1 MPAYFVDIIFRGLIK
16 YKQVK
21 FINLNLIKIIYNLLM
36 NNFPKKIPV
45 FPLSNFIVFPNTT
58 VPLNIFEPRY
68 LKMTEDAMAGDR
80 LIGMIQPKNTT
91 GLKKPDLF
99 DVGCV
104 CRIVS
109 FNETEDGRYIIILKG
124 LNRFKKIS
132 EVQNSKLYRELLVD
146 YELYNNDEKS
156 ENETFEF
163 TKIKN
168 ILDELKLLFQKRG
181 YQINWKD
188 LEGQNV
194 YQTLSALSMAS
205 PFNILEKQILLET
218 KNLEERQARFKEI
231 LNTYTS
237 DFSNTK
243 TVQ

>member
-1 MPAYFVDIIFRGLIK
+1 
-16 YKQVK
+16 
-21 FINLNLIKIIYNLLM
+21 M
-36 NNFPKKIPV
+36 NILTKLPSIIPV

-68 LKMTEDAMAGDR
+68 LKMTEDAMATNR
-80 LIGMIQPKNTT
+80 LIGMIQPKKT
-91 GLKKPDLF
+91 GELKKPDLF

-104 CRIVS
+104 CRIIS

-124 LNRFKKIS
+124 LNRFNRINEIDNK
-132 EVQNSKLYRELLVD
+132 KLYRELSVNYD
-146 YELYNNDEKS
+146 LYTNDEKS
-156 ENETFEF
+156 GEENFEF
-163 TKIKN
+163 SKIEK
-168 ILDELKLLFQKRG
+168 ILEELKILFEKRG

-205 PFNILEKQILLET
+205 PFSILEKQILLET
-218 KNLEERQARFKEI
+218 KNLEDRQIKFEEI
-231 LNTYTS
+231 LNTYNS
-237 DFSNTK
+237 SFSGLK